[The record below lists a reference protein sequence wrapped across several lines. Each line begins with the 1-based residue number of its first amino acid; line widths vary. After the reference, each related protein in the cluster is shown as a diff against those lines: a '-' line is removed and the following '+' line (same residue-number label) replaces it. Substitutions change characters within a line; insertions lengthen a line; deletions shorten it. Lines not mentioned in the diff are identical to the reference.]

1 MHTCTITCV
10 DQISSHTYFVVS
22 DAMAQ
27 SRSPY
32 LAGARAG
39 VATGLG
45 AAGVMALIDGGNA
58 IKSGANLGVLLPLLA
73 LWLSLG
79 LGLSAG
85 LTVLLG
91 ATNATWGEGFI
102 RRAFAALRDD
112 TELDRSVA
120 SVMLAV
126 ALTALLMIV
135 AVAKLAITLVADV
148 ERQSVG
154 ALLLGVVSVA
164 VVAILALVAL
174 VVFRITRRLSIAIPR
189 LGSLPRSVLLVA
201 LSIVAVMA
209 IGLFVIFKQLDWRR
223 VPFGLYLSP
232 LALLVVAGIFGV
244 LLWGPLSKQRQRIVA
259 GWLPV
264 LAAIIIAAGAVMAGF
279 LIAPAK
285 KTTNALSDRTFFGER
300 AIKLLHAR
308 IDRDHD
314 GESAFWNGPDC
325 DDHNP
330 AINSHA
336 TEIPGNGIDEN
347 CINGDGV
354 KADATMPSS
363 VAPVVVEG
371 SGSAATVVA
380 PATALPGAHNV
391 VIIFVDTLRYDRLG
405 VAGYQRDGKSLTP
418 NIDKFSAQAVNFSR
432 AYAQAP
438 NTPRSVPSFLTSQY
452 PSQVKVDKS
461 FANYP
466 SVSDDN
472 QFLFEQL
479 KTADIGTHAATSHF
493 YFCDE
498 ARYPDHCAG
507 FASKRHTNVLQGV
520 DDWDNR
526 EAVDIAPSNK
536 DIASP
541 RTVAKAIA
549 KLQTLAKSKQR
560 FAMLVHLFEPH
571 STYLEHDEY
580 PITATGDDKLRQKYD
595 YEITYMDN
603 WFGKLVDGIAA
614 SGLAENTTIVLMA
627 DHGEAFGAHT
637 FAGNKMFFHGQTLY
651 DELIHVP
658 LMFKIPGVPAA
669 KRDDVVQLIDLAPT
683 ITAVMGVAPAKPWV
697 GRSLLPAIKGE
708 ALPALP
714 AFAELLPSPDWDHNA
729 KAMIAADGKH
739 KVFFRISDNRWEIF
753 DLAKDPAEQ
762 TILGDDDSLI
772 KPLQQTL
779 ATWMEGALVAPR

>member
-1 MHTCTITCV
+1 
-10 DQISSHTYFVVS
+10 
-22 DAMAQ
+22 MAQ

-39 VATGLG
+39 LATGLG
-45 AAGVMALIDGGNA
+45 AACMMAIIDGGNA
-58 IKSGANLGVLLPLLA
+58 IKSGANVGIMLPLLA

-91 ATNATWGEGFI
+91 AANATWGEGFI
-102 RRAFAALRDD
+102 RRGFAALRDD
-112 TELDRSVA
+112 AVLDRSVA
-120 SVMLAV
+120 GILLAV
-126 ALTALLMIV
+126 ALTAPLMIV
-135 AVAKLAITLVADV
+135 AVAKLAMTLVADV

-154 ALLLGVVSVA
+154 ALLLGVVLVA
-164 VVAILALVAL
+164 VVAALALVAL
-174 VVFRITRRLSIAIPR
+174 VVFRATRRLAFAIPR
-189 LGSLPRSVLLVA
+189 LGSMPRSVLLVV
-201 LSIVAVMA
+201 LSIAAVMA

-232 LALLVVAGIFGV
+232 IALLAMAGIFGA
-244 LLWGPLSKQRQRIVA
+244 LLWGPLAKQRQRIVA
-259 GWLPV
+259 GWLPA
-264 LAAIIIAAGAVMAGF
+264 LAALVIATVAVVAGF
-279 LIAPAK
+279 LLTPAK
-285 KTTNALSDRTFFGER
+285 KTTNALSDRTFFGDR

-325 DDHNP
+325 DDQNP

-347 CINGDGV
+347 CMNGDGV
-354 KADATMPSS
+354 KADATMPTS

-371 SGSAATVVA
+371 SGSTVPGV
-380 PATALPGAHNV
+380 PTTALPGAQNV

-418 NIDKFSAQAVNFSR
+418 NIDKFAAQAVNFSR

-479 KTADIGTHAATSHF
+479 KTADIATHAATSHF

-507 FASKRHTNVLQGV
+507 FAGKRHTNVLQGT

-541 RTVAKAIA
+541 RTVAKAVA
-549 KLQTLAKSKQR
+549 KLQTLGKSKQR

-603 WFGKLVDGIAA
+603 WFGKLVEGIAA
-614 SGLAENTTIVLMA
+614 SGLAENTSIILMA

-658 LMFKIPGVPAA
+658 LMFKIPGVAAA

-683 ITAVMGVAPAKPWV
+683 ITAVMGVAPAKQWV
-697 GRSLLPAIKGE
+697 GRSLLPAIKGQ

-762 TILGDDDSLI
+762 TNLGDDDSLT

-779 ATWMEGALVAPR
+779 ATWMEGALVSPR